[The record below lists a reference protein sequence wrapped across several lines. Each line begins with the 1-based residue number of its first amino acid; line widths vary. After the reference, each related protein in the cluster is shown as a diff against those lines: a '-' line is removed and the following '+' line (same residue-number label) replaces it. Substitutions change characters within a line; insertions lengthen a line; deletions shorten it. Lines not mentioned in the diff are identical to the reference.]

1 MMIVI
6 VGIIATLIGL
16 FGYSLIPEKRLDQE
30 KHLSSIVN
38 FYMVVCFSLFV
49 HTYSLLFGINY
60 MFLELFF
67 AFSITVAAI
76 YLLWSIVGFDRELDK
91 KFDFFRLKNGI
102 LYASIVWLMGKE
114 LGFINPQT
122 FLLPG
127 LLLFPL
133 FFALL
138 YAFLVMKEMRL
149 FFFYENTSVFSN
161 SFLIVALSGIAT
173 ISMSQAPAAL
183 IPIESIV
190 VFIAF
195 VVILRMFRAA
205 KPFIG

>member
-1 MMIVI
+1 MIVI

-16 FGYSLIPEKRLDQE
+16 LGYSLIPEKRLDQE
-30 KHLSSIVN
+30 KHLSSIIN

-49 HTYSLLFGINY
+49 HTYSLFFGINY

-76 YLLWSIVGFDRELDK
+76 YLLWSMVGFDREIDRR
-91 KFDFFRLKNGI
+91 FDFFRLKNGI
-102 LYASIVWLMGKE
+102 LYASIAWLMGKE
-114 LGFINPQT
+114 VGFVKPQT

-127 LLLFPL
+127 LILFPL

-138 YAFLVMKEMRL
+138 YAFLVMKEMKL
-149 FFFYENTSVFSN
+149 FFFYENSSVFSN
-161 SFLIVALSGIAT
+161 SFLIVVLSGIAT
-173 ISMSQAPAAL
+173 ISMSQAPSAL

-190 VFIAF
+190 IFLALA
-195 VVILRMFRAA
+195 VILRMFKAA

>member
-1 MMIVI
+1 MIVI

-16 FGYSLIPEKRLDQE
+16 LGYSLIPDKRLDQE
-30 KHLSSIVN
+30 KHLSSIIN
-38 FYMVVCFSLFV
+38 FYMVVCFTLFV
-49 HTYSLLFGINY
+49 HAYSLLFGINY

-76 YLLWSIVGFDRELDK
+76 YLLWSVIGFDRELDK
-91 KFDFFRLKNGI
+91 RFDLFRLKNGI
-102 LYASIVWLMGKE
+102 IYASIVWLMGKE
-114 LGFINPQT
+114 LGFVNPQT

-127 LLLFPL
+127 LFLFPL

-138 YAFLVMKEMRL
+138 YAFLVMKELKL
-149 FFFYENTSVFSN
+149 FFFYENTSVLSN

-173 ISMSQAPAAL
+173 ISMSQAPTAST
-183 IPIESIV
+183 PIESIV

-195 VVILRMFRAA
+195 IVILRMFRAA
-205 KPFIG
+205 RPFIG